1 MLNVS
6 FSPFLLNAAFIVPSA
21 KSSTYVKSSF
31 SSLPCISSK
40 PSLIAFISKN
50 CVIGDN
56 VNIFRLKE
64 HTERLFESAKIIN
77 VSINHN
83 IDEVMEAQIGVISK
97 SNLKDAYI
105 RPLLYLND
113 ERLGL
118 DIVGMSSHLM
128 ISCWDWPTYFGAESI
143 EQGIDVMVSSFT
155 RQFPNSLM
163 TKSKI
168 SGGYVNGVM
177 AHDQAKN
184 NGYQEAILLDTNGF
198 VAEGSGQNIFI
209 VKDGNLLTPELT
221 CCLNGI
227 TRRSVIQIAKDKG
240 IDVQERQITRDE
252 LYTAD
257 EIFFSGTAVEIT
269 PIRSVDKVAIGP
281 GKRGEITTV
290 IQETYSAIVR
300 GEAKEYDHW
309 LSRV

>member
-1 MLNVS
+1 MSNTYWLNGKYINKEDAYL
-6 FSPFLLNAAFIVPSA
+6 SPLTHTLHYGLGAFEGVRSYG
-21 KSSTYVKSSF
+21 SS
-31 SSLPCISSK
+31 
-40 PSLIAFISKN
+40 N
-50 CVIGDN
+50 GDN

-118 DIVGMSSHLM
+118 DIVGMTSHLM

-227 TRRSVIQIAKDKG
+227 TRRSVMQIAKDKG
-240 IDVQERQITRDE
+240 INVQERQITRDE

>member
-1 MLNVS
+1 MSNTYWLNGKYINKEDAYL
-6 FSPFLLNAAFIVPSA
+6 SPLTHTLHYGLGAFEGVRSYG
-21 KSSTYVKSSF
+21 SS
-31 SSLPCISSK
+31 
-40 PSLIAFISKN
+40 N
-50 CVIGDN
+50 GDN

-118 DIVGMSSHLM
+118 DIVGMTSHLM

-240 IDVQERQITRDE
+240 INVQERQITRDE

>member
-1 MLNVS
+1 MSNTYWLNGKYINKEDAYL
-6 FSPFLLNAAFIVPSA
+6 SPLTHTLHYGLGAFEGVRSYG
-21 KSSTYVKSSF
+21 SS
-31 SSLPCISSK
+31 
-40 PSLIAFISKN
+40 N
-50 CVIGDN
+50 GDN

-240 IDVQERQITRDE
+240 INVQERQITRDE

-269 PIRSVDKVAIGP
+269 PIRSVDKVVIGP

>member
-1 MLNVS
+1 MSNTYWLNGKYINKEDAYL
-6 FSPFLLNAAFIVPSA
+6 SPLTHTLHYGLGAFEGVRSYG
-21 KSSTYVKSSF
+21 SS
-31 SSLPCISSK
+31 
-40 PSLIAFISKN
+40 N
-50 CVIGDN
+50 GDN

-168 SGGYVNGVM
+168 TGGYVNGVM

-227 TRRSVIQIAKDKG
+227 TRRSVMQIAKDKG
-240 IDVQERQITRDE
+240 IDIQERQITRDE

>member
-1 MLNVS
+1 MSNTYWLNGKYINKEDAYL
-6 FSPFLLNAAFIVPSA
+6 SPLTHTLHYGLGAFEGVRSYG
-21 KSSTYVKSSF
+21 SS
-31 SSLPCISSK
+31 
-40 PSLIAFISKN
+40 N
-50 CVIGDN
+50 GDN

-77 VSINHN
+77 VPINHN

-168 SGGYVNGVM
+168 SGGYGNGVM

>member
-1 MLNVS
+1 MSNTYWLNGKYINKEDAYL
-6 FSPFLLNAAFIVPSA
+6 SPLTHTLHYGLGAFEGVRSYG
-21 KSSTYVKSSF
+21 STD
-31 SSLPCISSK
+31 
-40 PSLIAFISKN
+40 
-50 CVIGDN
+50 GDN

-77 VSINHN
+77 VSINHTV
-83 IDEVMEAQIGVISK
+83 DEVMEAQIGVISK
-97 SNLKDAYI
+97 SDLKDAYI

-143 EQGIDVMVSSFT
+143 DQGIDVMISSFT

-168 SGGYVNGVM
+168 TGGYVNGVM

-209 VKDGNLLTPELT
+209 VKNGNLLTPELT

-227 TRRSVIQIAKDKG
+227 TRRSVIQMAKDKG
-240 IDVQERQITRDE
+240 IEVHERQITRDE

-269 PIRSVDKVAIGP
+269 PIRSVDKVVIGQ
-281 GKRGEITTV
+281 GKRGEITKI
-290 IQETYSAIVR
+290 IQETYLGIAR
-300 GEAKEYDHW
+300 GEIKEYDHW

>member
-1 MLNVS
+1 MSNTYWLNGKYINKEDAYL
-6 FSPFLLNAAFIVPSA
+6 SPLTHTLHYGLGAFEGVRSYG
-21 KSSTYVKSSF
+21 SS
-31 SSLPCISSK
+31 
-40 PSLIAFISKN
+40 N
-50 CVIGDN
+50 GDN

-77 VSINHN
+77 VPINHN

-290 IQETYSAIVR
+290 IQETYSAIVS
-300 GEAKEYDHW
+300 GEAKDYDHW

>member
-1 MLNVS
+1 MSNTYWLNGKYINKEDAHVS
-6 FSPFLLNAAFIVPSA
+6 PLTHTLHYGLGAFEGVRSYG
-21 KSSTYVKSSF
+21 STD
-31 SSLPCISSK
+31 
-40 PSLIAFISKN
+40 
-50 CVIGDN
+50 GDN

-77 VSINHN
+77 VSINHTV
-83 IDEVMEAQIGVISK
+83 DEVMEAQIGVISK
-97 SNLKDAYI
+97 SDLKDAYI

-143 EQGIDVMVSSFT
+143 DQGIDVMISSFT
-155 RQFPNSLM
+155 RQFPNSIM

-168 SGGYVNGVM
+168 TGGYVNGVM

-209 VKDGNLLTPELT
+209 VKNGNLLTPELT

-227 TRRSVIQIAKDKG
+227 TRRSVIQMAKDKG
-240 IDVQERQITRDE
+240 IEVHERQITRDE

-269 PIRSVDKVAIGP
+269 PIRSVDKVVIGQ
-281 GKRGEITTV
+281 GKRGEITKI
-290 IQETYSAIVR
+290 IQETYLGIAR
-300 GEAKEYDHW
+300 GEIKEYDHW

>member
-1 MLNVS
+1 MSNTYWLNG
-6 FSPFLLNAAFIVPSA
+6 
-21 KSSTYVKSSF
+21 KY
-31 SSLPCISSK
+31 
-40 PSLIAFISKN
+40 ISKEEAYLSPLTHTLHYGLGAFEG
-50 CVIGDN
+50 VRSYRSYDDKN

-77 VSINHN
+77 VPINHS
-83 IDEVMEAQIGVISK
+83 IDEVIEAQIGVISK
-97 SNLKDAYI
+97 SKLKDAYI

-118 DIVGMSSHLM
+118 DIVGMKSHLM
-128 ISCWDWPTYFGAESI
+128 ISCWEWPTYFGAEAI
-143 EQGIDVMVSSFT
+143 EQGIDVMISSFT

-209 VKDGNLLTPELT
+209 VKNGNLLTPELT

-227 TRRSVIQIAKDKG
+227 TRRSVMQIAKDKG
-240 IDVQERQITRDE
+240 IDIVERQITRDE

-269 PIRSVDKVAIGP
+269 PIRSVDKVVIGP
-281 GKRGEITTV
+281 GKRGDITKV
-290 IQETYSAIVR
+290 IQETYLAAVR
-300 GEAKEYDHW
+300 EEAKEYDHW

>member
-1 MLNVS
+1 MSNTYWLNGKYINKEDAHVS
-6 FSPFLLNAAFIVPSA
+6 PLTHTLHYGLGAFEGVRSYG
-21 KSSTYVKSSF
+21 STD
-31 SSLPCISSK
+31 
-40 PSLIAFISKN
+40 
-50 CVIGDN
+50 GDN

-77 VSINHN
+77 VSINHTV
-83 IDEVMEAQIGVISK
+83 DEVMEAQIGVISK
-97 SNLKDAYI
+97 SDLKDAYI

-143 EQGIDVMVSSFT
+143 DQGIDVMISSFT

-168 SGGYVNGVM
+168 TGGYVNGVM

-209 VKDGNLLTPELT
+209 VKNGNLLTPELT

-227 TRRSVIQIAKDKG
+227 TRRSVIQMAKDKG
-240 IDVQERQITRDE
+240 IEVHERQITRDE

-269 PIRSVDKVAIGP
+269 PIRSVDKVVIGP
-281 GKRGEITTV
+281 GKRGEITKI
-290 IQETYSAIVR
+290 IQETYLGIAR
-300 GEAKEYDHW
+300 GEIKEYDHW

>member
-1 MLNVS
+1 MSNTYWLNGKYINKEDAHVS
-6 FSPFLLNAAFIVPSA
+6 PLTHTLHYGLGAFEGVRSYG
-21 KSSTYVKSSF
+21 STD
-31 SSLPCISSK
+31 
-40 PSLIAFISKN
+40 
-50 CVIGDN
+50 GDN

-77 VSINHN
+77 VSINHTV
-83 IDEVMEAQIGVISK
+83 DEVMEAQIGVISK
-97 SNLKDAYI
+97 SDLKDAYI

-143 EQGIDVMVSSFT
+143 EQGIDVMISSFT
-155 RQFPNSLM
+155 RQFPNSIM

-168 SGGYVNGVM
+168 TGGYVNGVM

-209 VKDGNLLTPELT
+209 VKNGNLLTPELT

-227 TRRSVIQIAKDKG
+227 TRRSVIQMAKDKG
-240 IDVQERQITRDE
+240 IEVHERQITRDE

-269 PIRSVDKVAIGP
+269 PIRSVDKVVIGP
-281 GKRGEITTV
+281 GKRGEITKI
-290 IQETYSAIVR
+290 IQETYLGIAR
-300 GEAKEYDHW
+300 GEIKEYDHW

>member
-1 MLNVS
+1 MSNTYWLNGKYINKEDAYL
-6 FSPFLLNAAFIVPSA
+6 SPLTHTLHYGLGAFEGVRSYG
-21 KSSTYVKSSF
+21 SS
-31 SSLPCISSK
+31 
-40 PSLIAFISKN
+40 N
-50 CVIGDN
+50 GDN

-77 VSINHN
+77 VPINHN

-209 VKDGNLLTPELT
+209 VKDGNLFTPDLT

-300 GEAKEYDHW
+300 GEAKENDHR

>member
-1 MLNVS
+1 MSNTYWLNGKYINKEDAYL
-6 FSPFLLNAAFIVPSA
+6 SPLTHTLHYGLGAFEGVRSYG
-21 KSSTYVKSSF
+21 SS
-31 SSLPCISSK
+31 
-40 PSLIAFISKN
+40 N
-50 CVIGDN
+50 GDN

-83 IDEVMEAQIGVISK
+83 IDEVIEAQIGVISK

-118 DIVGMSSHLM
+118 DIVGMTSHLM

-240 IDVQERQITRDE
+240 INVQERQITRDE

-269 PIRSVDKVAIGP
+269 PIRSVDKVVIGP

>member
-1 MLNVS
+1 MSNTYWLNGKYINKDDAYI
-6 FSPFLLNAAFIVPSA
+6 SPLTHTLHYGLGAFEGVRSYG
-21 KSSTYVKSSF
+21 SS
-31 SSLPCISSK
+31 
-40 PSLIAFISKN
+40 N
-50 CVIGDN
+50 GDN

-77 VSINHN
+77 VPINHN
-83 IDEVMEAQIGVISK
+83 LDEVMEAQMGVISK

-143 EQGIDVMVSSFT
+143 EQGIDVMISSFT

-168 SGGYVNGVM
+168 TGGYVNGVM

-209 VKDGNLLTPELT
+209 VKNGNLLTPELT

-227 TRRSVIQIAKDKG
+227 TRRSVIKIAKDNG
-240 IDVQERQITRDE
+240 IDVHERQITRDE

-257 EIFFSGTAVEIT
+257 EMFFSGTAVEIT
-269 PIRSVDKVAIGP
+269 PIRSVDKVVIGP
-281 GKRGEITTV
+281 GKRGEITKI
-290 IQETYSAIVR
+290 IQETYLGIAR
-300 GEAKEYDHW
+300 GEIKEYDHW

>member
-1 MLNVS
+1 MSNTYWLNGKYINKEDAYL
-6 FSPFLLNAAFIVPSA
+6 SPLTHTLHYGLGAFEGVRSYG
-21 KSSTYVKSSF
+21 STD
-31 SSLPCISSK
+31 
-40 PSLIAFISKN
+40 
-50 CVIGDN
+50 GDN

-83 IDEVMEAQIGVISK
+83 LDEVMEAQIGVISK

-143 EQGIDVMVSSFT
+143 KQGIDVMISSFT

-168 SGGYVNGVM
+168 TGGYVNGVM

-209 VKDGNLLTPELT
+209 VKNGDLLTPELT

-227 TRRSVIQIAKDKG
+227 TRRSVIQMAKDKG
-240 IDVQERQITRDE
+240 IEVHERQITRDE

-269 PIRSVDKVAIGP
+269 PIRSVDKVVIGP
-281 GKRGEITTV
+281 GKRGEITKI
-290 IQETYSAIVR
+290 IQETYLGIAR
-300 GEAKEYDHW
+300 GEIKEYDHW

>member
-1 MLNVS
+1 MSNTYWLNGKYINKEDACL
-6 FSPFLLNAAFIVPSA
+6 SPLTHTLHYGLGAFEGVRSYG
-21 KSSTYVKSSF
+21 SS
-31 SSLPCISSK
+31 
-40 PSLIAFISKN
+40 N
-50 CVIGDN
+50 GDN

-77 VSINHN
+77 VPINHN

>member
-1 MLNVS
+1 MSNTYWLNGKYINKEDAYL
-6 FSPFLLNAAFIVPSA
+6 SPLTHTLHYGLGAFEGVRSYG
-21 KSSTYVKSSF
+21 SS
-31 SSLPCISSK
+31 
-40 PSLIAFISKN
+40 N
-50 CVIGDN
+50 GDN

-118 DIVGMSSHLM
+118 DIVGMTSHLM

-240 IDVQERQITRDE
+240 IDIQERQITRDE